1 MLDVSL
7 DIICISLIYKVN
19 GMMVLVIY
27 MVHGT
32 IKLQALFFRDW
43 LYAYYVHCFAHSSN
57 SINKREEMQ
66 DYFQEPFYRTE
77 PEVTLTSLVR
87 IVQDLEECIEAM
99 IFI

>member
-1 MLDVSL
+1 M
-7 DIICISLIYKVN
+7 
-19 GMMVLVIY
+19 
-27 MVHGT
+27 HGAWN
-32 IKLQALFFRDW
+32 KLEALFLRDCP
-43 LYAYYVHCFAHSSN
+43 YVYYVHCFAHSSN

-99 IFI
+99 TFI